1 MRWLFAGQ
9 EVTIDSHCLDCGEP
23 FRVRMRDDALLEV
36 NPATVVGHVNIAF
49 SRRGEF
55 TDAYR

>member
-1 MRWLFAGQ
+1 
-9 EVTIDSHCLDCGEP
+9 
-23 FRVRMRDDALLEV
+23 MRDDAILEV
-36 NPATVVGHVNIAF
+36 NPATVVGRVNIAF